1 MSDEDFR
8 FVFQSFANAIF
19 EEMFADGGIDGTDAE
34 IWGTKRRYGLRC
46 NYYLSSH
53 ESRDPNSRFSSQILV
68 FF

>member
-34 IWGTKRRYGLRC
+34 IWRTKRMG
-46 NYYLSSH
+46 
-53 ESRDPNSRFSSQILV
+53 
-68 FF
+68 